1 MKFNIIDVENWE
13 RKECFEHYFN
23 NAKCTYSLTV
33 NIDITNLIK
42 YVKEKKLRLYP
53 VFTWIVSKALNN
65 HKEFKMALNEKG
77 EIGYFDEISPCYSVL
92 NDKTKVMN
100 DLLTEYND
108 DFNEFYEAMVND
120 LDMYKKDTSYR
131 TNFVN
136 NFYLVSCV
144 PWINYSSFNVNNE
157 TNMPM
162 LFPMVTWGK
171 FHDGDDKVI
180 MPVSLQVHHSVA
192 DGYHCSLFYSEISDM
207 AKKPEIFLMKK

>member
-1 MKFNIIDVENWE
+1 MKFNIINVDEWE

-33 NIDITNLIK
+33 NIEVTNLIN
-42 YVKEKKLRLYP
+42 YIKENKLRLYP

-65 HKEFKMALNEKG
+65 HNEFKMSLNEEGK
-77 EIGYFDEISPCYSVL
+77 IGYFDEISPCYSVL
-92 NDKTKVMN
+92 NEKTKVMN
-100 DLLTEYND
+100 DLLTPYSS
-108 DFNEFYEAMVND
+108 EFSKFYKMMVND
-120 LDMYKKDTSYR
+120 LEMYKKDPSY
-131 TNFVN
+131 TTKFEN
-136 NFYLVSCV
+136 NFYLSSCI

-171 FHDGDDKVI
+171 YYNENGKLL

-192 DGYHCSLFYSEISDM
+192 DGYHCSLFYNEVQDM
-207 AKKPEIFLMKK
+207 VRSPEIALK